1 MMSEFLPDCNS
12 AFSFYEEPFLAW
24 RSFKVALWTE
34 RQRYNVVIFRVL
46 F

>member
-1 MMSEFLPDCNS
+1 MMSEFLRDCNS
-12 AFSFYEEPFLAW
+12 AFFFYEELFLAR
-24 RSFKVALWTE
+24 RSFKVALRAE

>member
-12 AFSFYEEPFLAW
+12 AFFFHEELFLV
-24 RSFKVALWTE
+24 RRPFKVALWAE

>member
-12 AFSFYEEPFLAW
+12 AFFFYEELFLDR
-24 RSFKVALWTE
+24 RSFKVALWAE
-34 RQRYNVVIFRVL
+34 RQRYNIEIFRVL